1 MSRAVVFLAEG
12 FEEIEAMVSIDL
24 LRRGGVEVTLSGVQ
38 GKLITGAHGIRIEAD
53 EELVNFEN
61 YQDYD
66 AVVLPGGMP
75 GSKNLSDSREVN
87 KLIVSMFNA
96 NKIVGAICA
105 APAVV
110 LGKLGI
116 LRGKTAVCYPGA
128 EAYAPP
134 ECVFS
139 DHTVV
144 TDGNLITA
152 QGAGYAAEFGLAL
165 LKALEGDDAAADVG
179 RATLFT

>member
-12 FEEIEAMVSIDL
+12 FEEIEALVPVDI
-24 LRRGGVEVTLSGVQ
+24 LRRGGVEVTLSGVR

-53 EELVNFEN
+53 EEIFDFKDYL
-61 YQDYD
+61 DYD

-75 GSKNLSDSREVN
+75 GSKNLSDSQEVN
-87 KLIVSMFNA
+87 KLIVSMFNS

-116 LRGKTAVCYPGA
+116 LKGKTAVCYPGA
-128 EAYAPP
+128 EAYASD
-134 ECVFS
+134 CVFA
-139 DHTVV
+139 DHTFF

-152 QGAGYAAEFGLAL
+152 QGAGYAADFGLEL
-165 LKALEGDDAAADVG
+165 LKAMEGAAVAEKVG
-179 RATLFT
+179 KAALFI